1 VGNQY
6 PPVEKWRERASY
18 FEVPGARLQTA
29 LHRATDPAARVLPVG
44 PFASASHR
52 SSAGVPSPLL
62 QAPGTNAPGARLRLG
77 GFDYLKCMIRP
88 AGEIRSAEAVR
99 ISLEDRQKS

>member
-18 FEVPGARLQTA
+18 FEVPGAKLHTA
-29 LHRATDPAARVLPVG
+29 LHRTIDPAARVLPVG

-52 SSAGVPSPLL
+52 SSAGVPIPLFK
-62 QAPGTNAPGARLRLG
+62 APGTNAPGARLRLG
-77 GFDYLKCMIRP
+77 EFDYLECNLDLAAR
-88 AGEIRSAEAVR
+88 R
-99 ISLEDRQKS
+99 DRADRGCTEFF